1 MRKFWQSR
9 NLQVRL
15 GDEGWQQVICTLA
28 TGKGPTVLSLRD
40 CWLDQEQVVVSFFS
54 SALPLVSSTCK
65 TSPSKVSSLEE
76 LSYYHLSME
85 EGEVNDNTIK
95 LTRAVNS
102 DLTPTV

>member
-1 MRKFWQSR
+1 MKAGSR
-9 NLQVRL
+9 CSALWREAKGRL
-15 GDEGWQQVICTLA
+15 FSVSEIVGSIKNRW
-28 TGKGPTVLSLRD
+28 LSL
-40 CWLDQEQVVVSFFS
+40 FS